1 MSGREID
8 SEGHA
13 LGDKT
18 HVSLTI
24 CLSGVAD
31 GRMSRA
37 SGRTMEQ
44 FTIHLTIGARSK
56 ATFRLTYE
64 EVLKRKLKQYEIV
77 IKVKP
82 KQLVHHF
89 EVDYR

>member
-1 MSGREID
+1 MSLI
-8 SEGHA
+8 
-13 LGDKT
+13 
-18 HVSLTI
+18 I
-24 CLSGVAD
+24 CLSVVAT
-31 GRMSRA
+31 GGMSRA

-44 FTIHLTIGARSK
+44 FTIHLTIGPRSK

-64 EVLKRKLKQYEIV
+64 EVLKRRLMQYDIV

-89 EVDYR
+89 EVDCG

>member
-1 MSGREID
+1 MEEKLILR
-8 SEGHA
+8 A
-13 LGDKT
+13 TLWVTRT
-18 HVSLTI
+18 HMSLTI
-24 CLSGVAD
+24 CFSVVAD

-44 FTIHLTIGARSK
+44 FTIHLTIGPQSK